1 MSKRLLW
8 ALLLIALTVVVLIS
22 TSGQTSVQLITF
34 KISAAKSM
42 IFLGFTAVGVAIG
55 FLLK

>member
-8 ALLLIALTVVVLIS
+8 ALLLIALTVVVLIG
-22 TSGQTSVQLITF
+22 TKGQTSVELIAF
-34 KISAAKSM
+34 DVKAATSM
-42 IFLGFTAVGVAIG
+42 VLLAFTAVGVAIG